1 MALLKYLFIGML
13 GLTLMYADTPEHE
26 LIVKT
31 LKLLSRHG
39 KPLSVYEHNATVTL
53 GRSWEGLTRHCEK
66 ADLVY
71 GTLFESLMKECQKL
85 PRFTTDY
92 EVFLKDKNVIGA
104 FYWRKGRPQLR
115 FNKERCDDFE
125 IHLPSELERYA
136 Q

>member
-1 MALLKYLFIGML
+1 MVLLKYLFIGL
-13 GLTLMYADTPEHE
+13 FSLTLVYAEAPEHE

-31 LKLLSRHG
+31 FKLLSHHD
-39 KPLSVYEHNATVTL
+39 KPLVVYEHNATVTL
-53 GRSWEGLTRHCEK
+53 GNSWEGLSQQCEK

-71 GTLFESLMKECQKL
+71 GTLFENLAKECQKL

-92 EVFLKDKNVIGA
+92 ESFLKDKNVIGA

-125 IHLPSELERYA
+125 IHLPPELVRYA